1 VLYFYDLLIFF
12 ILCKRGI
19 MSKVAVV
26 TDSSPYIPQH
36 IIEENDIHVV
46 PLLVIWG
53 EENFYDGVDITPVE
67 FYQRLET
74 AKIMPSTSQPSVADF
89 EVLFR
94 SLHQQG
100 YDILAVLIS
109 EDLSGTV
116 SSATQAKQ
124 MLPEANIEIVNSRSI
139 AMALGF
145 QVLAAARAANQG
157 ASLEECKRLAL
168 EAREN
173 AGVIFVLDT
182 LEFLH
187 RGGRIGGAKRFV
199 GTLLNVKP
207 VLAIDDGLVV
217 PLDSVRTQKKALERI
232 IDLIEERTQGHQN
245 IRLATLHANNP
256 ETAHFIL
263 DRAMERIP
271 SIEQVFSEVSPVV
284 GTHAGPGA
292 VGLAYIYD

>member
-1 VLYFYDLLIFF
+1 
-12 ILCKRGI
+12 

-26 TDSSPYIPQH
+26 TDSSPYIPQE
-36 IIEENDIHVV
+36 IIEENNIHVV
-46 PLLVIWG
+46 PLTVIWG
-53 EENFYDGVDITPVE
+53 EENYYDGVDITPVE
-67 FYQRLET
+67 FYKRLET
-74 AKIMPSTSQPSVADF
+74 AKVMPSTSQPSVADF

-94 SLHQQG
+94 KLHQQG

-109 EDLSGTV
+109 EDLSGTI
-116 SSATQAKQ
+116 SSATQAKN
-124 MLPEANIEIVNSRSI
+124 MLPEARIEIINSRSL

-157 ASLEECKRLAL
+157 ASLEDCKRLVL
-168 EAREN
+168 DARDK
-173 AGVIFVLDT
+173 AGVVFVLDT

-207 VLAIDDGLVV
+207 VLAIEDGLVV

-232 IDLIEERTQGHQN
+232 VDLIDERTAGRQN

-256 ETAHFIL
+256 ETARFIL
-263 DRAMERIP
+263 DQALKRIP
-271 SIEQVFSEVSPVV
+271 AVEQVFSEVSPVI

-292 VGLAYIYD
+292 VGLAYLYD

>member
-1 VLYFYDLLIFF
+1 
-12 ILCKRGI
+12 

-26 TDSSPYIPQH
+26 TDSSPYIPNQ
-36 IIEENDIHVV
+36 IIEENNIHVV
-46 PLLVIWG
+46 PLTVIWG
-53 EENFYDGVDITPVE
+53 DENYYDGVDITPVE

-74 AKIMPSTSQPSVADF
+74 AKVMPSTSQPSVADF

-94 SLHQQG
+94 KLYQQG
-100 YDILAVLIS
+100 YDILAVLLS
-109 EDLSGTV
+109 EDLSGTI
-116 SSATQAKQ
+116 SSATQAKS
-124 MLPEANIEIVNSRSI
+124 MLPEAKIEIINSRTL

-157 ASLEECKRLAL
+157 ASLEECKRLVL
-168 EAREN
+168 DARDK

-207 VLAIDDGLVV
+207 VLAIEDGLVV

-232 IDLIEERTQGHQN
+232 VDLIEERTAGHQN

-256 ETAHFIL
+256 ETAQFIL
-263 DRAMERIP
+263 DQALKRIP
-271 SIEQVFSEVSPVV
+271 VVEQVFSEVSPVI

-292 VGLAYIYD
+292 VGLAYLYD